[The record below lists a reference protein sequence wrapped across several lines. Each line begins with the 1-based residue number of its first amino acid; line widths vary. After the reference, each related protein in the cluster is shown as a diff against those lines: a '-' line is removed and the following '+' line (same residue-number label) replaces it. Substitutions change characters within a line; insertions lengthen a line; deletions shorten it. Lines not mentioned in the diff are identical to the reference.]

1 MASLFKKTGIKLE
14 LLKDN
19 DMLLRIEKG
28 IRGGITHAIN
38 RHAKANNKHMKN
50 YNKNKESS
58 SSCLMYLDANNL
70 YRWAMSQKLPIDG
83 FEWIDT
89 SIFDDEFIK
98 NYSEDSIKGYILE
111 VGIEYPKNLHDSHSD
126 LLFLSERIKINR
138 CNKLVCNLHD
148 KKTMLFT

>member
-14 LLKDN
+14 LLTDN

-50 YNKNKESS
+50 YNENKESS
-58 SSCLMYLDANNL
+58 SSYLMYLDANNL

-89 SIFDDEFIK
+89 SIFDDEFIR

-111 VGIEYPKNLHDSHSD
+111 VDTEYPKNLHDSHSD
-126 LLFLSERIKINR
+126 LLFLSERIKINK

-148 KKTMLFT
+148 KKSMLFT